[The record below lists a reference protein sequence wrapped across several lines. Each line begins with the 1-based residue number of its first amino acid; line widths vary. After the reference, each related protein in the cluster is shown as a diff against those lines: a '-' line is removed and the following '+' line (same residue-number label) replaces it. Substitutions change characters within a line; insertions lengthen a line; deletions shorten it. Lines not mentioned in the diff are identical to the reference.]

1 MPAVPRRRLSNDEYQ
16 ALAELRHQLRRFL
29 AFSEAA
35 ARAAGLEPKQHQL
48 LLAVRA
54 SAKPPTIGKLAERLV
69 LKHHSTVELVDRLE
83 SRGLVK
89 RARSPQDRRVAQVEA
104 TAKGKALL
112 EELSLSHRSELRR
125 AGPRLATAL
134 NFVLNRDASKDSND
148 D

>member
-1 MPAVPRRRLSNDEYQ
+1 MPRSRLSIDEYQ

-35 ARAAGLEPKQHQL
+35 AREAGLEPRQHQL

-54 SAKPPTIGKLAERLV
+54 SPKPPTIGKLAERLV

-83 SRGLVK
+83 GRGLVK
-89 RARSPQDRRVAQVEA
+89 RARSQTDRRVAEVEA

-112 EELSLSHRSELRR
+112 EKLTLSHRSELRR
-125 AGPRLATAL
+125 AGPRLASAL
-134 NFVLNRDASKDSND
+134 NFVLKRTPSKDSD
-148 D
+148 DD